1 MSEKVKK
8 SHEELRKEQLTKAT
22 KNLSELLKDGEFGTI
37 EFTVKNGV
45 ITNSA
50 LRKTD
55 TEWC

>member
-1 MSEKVKK
+1 MSAKVEKNK
-8 SHEELRKEQLTKAT
+8 EELRKEQLTKAI
-22 KNLSELLKDGEFGTI
+22 KCVSSLMQDGEYGII

-50 LRKTD
+50 VRKTD

>member
-1 MSEKVKK
+1 MSDKVKK
-8 SHEELRKEQLTKAT
+8 SHEELRKEQLTRAI

-50 LRKTD
+50 IRKTD